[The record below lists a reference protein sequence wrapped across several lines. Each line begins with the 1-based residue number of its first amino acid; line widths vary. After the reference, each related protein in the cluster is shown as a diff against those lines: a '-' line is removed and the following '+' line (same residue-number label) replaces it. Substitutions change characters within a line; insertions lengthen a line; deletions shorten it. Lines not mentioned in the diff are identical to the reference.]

1 MDIHRAD
8 LPLLISLDVLLAE
21 RNVTRA
27 ARRLHLSQPA
37 LSGQLARL
45 REWFGDPLLVPSD
58 TGRGMVPTERALALQ
73 PRLAEA
79 LRALREAVAQDAAF
93 DPRTSERT
101 FVIAAN
107 DNVLSILALRVMD
120 DLIRDGNPALRLAI
134 VPPTAPDLMDRM
146 AAGEVDLVLGD
157 VSGLPG
163 SLKARALL
171 SDTFG
176 FAQRKQHPRGMTAP
190 SLDEYCALPHVVVS
204 SRAEFSTAVDDAL
217 AELACERRVAI
228 AVPSYA
234 QVAVV
239 LSQTDGVATLPR
251 QLLRR
256 FASLVDVFDVP
267 LPLPPFEMAM
277 AWHPRAHQDP
287 AAQWLRARVLA
298 AAETLAGTG
307 APPTV

>member
-27 ARRLHLSQPA
+27 ARRLHLSQPT

-45 REWFGDPLLVPSD
+45 REWFGDPLLVPSE

-79 LRALREAVAQDAAF
+79 LRGLREAVTQADVF
-93 DPRTSERT
+93 DPRTSSRT

-107 DNVLSILALRVMD
+107 DNVLSILALQVMD
-120 DLIRDGNPALRLAI
+120 DLMRDGNAGLRLAI
-134 VPPTAPDLMDRM
+134 VPPTGADLVDRM
-146 AAGEVDLVLGD
+146 AEGEVDLFLGD
-157 VSGLPG
+157 ISCLPE
-163 SLKARALL
+163 SLKARVLL

-176 FAQRKQHPRGMTAP
+176 FAQRKHHPRGMSPPT
-190 SLDEYCALPHVVVS
+190 LDDYCGLPHVVVS
-204 SRAEFSTAVDDAL
+204 ARADFSTPVDDAL
-217 AELACERRVAI
+217 ARLSRQRRVAV

-256 FASLVDVFDVP
+256 FDSLVDVFDVP
-267 LPLPPFEMAM
+267 LALPAFQMAM
-277 AWHPRAHQDP
+277 AWHPRAQHE
-287 AAQWLRARVLA
+287 AAARWLRARFVA
-298 AAETLAGTG
+298 AAASLTQAG
-307 APPTV
+307 